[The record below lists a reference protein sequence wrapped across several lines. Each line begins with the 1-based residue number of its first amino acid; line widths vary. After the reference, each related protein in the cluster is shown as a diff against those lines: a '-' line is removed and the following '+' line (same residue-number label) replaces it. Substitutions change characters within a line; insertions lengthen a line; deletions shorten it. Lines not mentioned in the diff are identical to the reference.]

1 MEGAFGHW
9 KRIDRKERFFV
20 DGGEERVFRSHGDRS
35 SVSVSTPFF
44 GGRESV
50 LLKEAT
56 EDRCP
61 EPEGD
66 AGGGARAEADRMSWR
81 SIEPL
86 LKKIRI
92 QANPENQPVHVR
104 FVPPPLTVV
113 GTGTDGVVVHH
124 PHFPRLAFK
133 VYAEV
138 AAGIGNPLGMVSRA
152 GADDAPF
159 PLLFGKAANGVIG
172 APDLKGT
179 NGLEIFPLQVDVAA
193 VFFG

>member
-1 MEGAFGHW
+1 LVVEGAFGHW

-133 VYAEV
+133 VYAEGRSQARENEY
-138 AAGIGNPLGMVSRA
+138 AAYRRLGRS
-152 GADDAPF
+152 PYF
-159 PLLFGKAANGVIG
+159 PVCYGKGDFYLVLSYEEG
-172 APDLKGT
+172 PTL
-179 NGLEIFPLQVDVAA
+179 
-193 VFFG
+193 